1 VHPELP
7 GLSFSSL
14 WLLDHF
20 MIYYYHS
27 ARILVWSKIVTQSII
42 IEVKIR
48 YKSMVDVHG
57 NIVLLLCNCTHVV
70 WLMVDLLTFATRQT
84 ALMCGVTVL

>member
-1 VHPELP
+1 MCEKKCIQNFRV
-7 GLSFSSL
+7 SVFRA
-14 WLLDHF
+14 D
-20 MIYYYHS
+20 ITS

>member
-1 VHPELP
+1 VKKSASRTSGSQFFELVAF
-7 GLSFSSL
+7 GSFYRFKETGVQVLSL
-14 WLLDHF
+14 
-20 MIYYYHS
+20 

-57 NIVLLLCNCTHVV
+57 NIIDVWGDCVV
-70 WLMVDLLTFATRQT
+70 RL
-84 ALMCGVTVL
+84 